1 MDWQGNCLP
10 SAVSCAMVDK
20 ILPVGRRVQWG
31 RELDAAAQTVPSSRI
46 ALLPLVLKNE
56 FEALNLFG
64 THSV

>member
-1 MDWQGNCLP
+1 
-10 SAVSCAMVDK
+10 MVIK
-20 ILPVGRRVQWG
+20 LLPVGRRVQWG